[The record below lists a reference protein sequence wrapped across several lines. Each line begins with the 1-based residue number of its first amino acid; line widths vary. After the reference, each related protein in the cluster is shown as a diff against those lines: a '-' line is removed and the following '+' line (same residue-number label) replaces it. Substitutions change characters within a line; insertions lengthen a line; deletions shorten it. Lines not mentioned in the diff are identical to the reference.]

1 MLNNCCKS
9 KNWKYND
16 IVSTV
21 ILILLN
27 REPDHGYN
35 IIHAVSDL
43 LGYSPTLN
51 GMIYRLLAFF
61 EMNGLVRSEWK
72 IEEASQPKKV
82 YTITQKGESILRERI
97 SILKAQINR
106 LKEILTLYEGGTQW
120 SSHFQQTTM
129 RD

>member
-1 MLNNCCKS
+1 MYVNYTYMLKRYCKS

-21 ILILLN
+21 MLILLN
-27 REPDHGYN
+27 RKPDHGYN
-35 IIHAVSDL
+35 IIHTVSDI

-61 EMNGLVRSEWK
+61 EVNGLVRSEWK

-82 YTITQKGESILRERI
+82 YTITERGMSILRERI
-97 SILKAQINR
+97 SILRSQINR
-106 LKEILTLYEGGTQW
+106 LKEILTLYEGGAQ
-120 SSHFQQTTM
+120 
-129 RD
+129 

>member
-1 MLNNCCKS
+1 MLKRYCKS

-21 ILILLN
+21 MLILLN
-27 REPDHGYN
+27 RKPDHGYN
-35 IIHAVSDL
+35 IIHAVSDI

-61 EMNGLVRSEWK
+61 EANGVVRSEWQ

-82 YTITQKGESILRERI
+82 YTITERGTSILRERI
-97 SILKAQINR
+97 GVLRSQINR
-106 LKEILTLYEGGTQW
+106 LKEILTLYEGGAQ
-120 SSHFQQTTM
+120 
-129 RD
+129 